1 MFLKKK
7 VFKTGSFDFLIVG
20 LGNPESKYNGTRH
33 NIGFRALDNLAE
45 DLGVGFTK
53 MKFKSIIA
61 EADIG
66 DSRCLLCKPQ
76 TYMNNSGEAVT
87 EIMRF
92 YKLEPQEVIV
102 VFDDVSLDV
111 GRLRIRRDGSHGGH
125 NGIRSIIDL
134 SGSNAFPRVK
144 IGVGQ
149 KPHPDYD
156 LAAWVLGKFDN
167 NDADTLKKVIDDT
180 ASAIKT
186 MIKSGVD
193 VAMSKYNR

>member
-1 MFLKKK
+1 MFFKKK
-7 VFKTGSFDFLIVG
+7 IFKTGSVDYLIVG
-20 LGNPESKYNGTRH
+20 LGNPESKYEGTRH

-45 DLGVGFTK
+45 DLGVGFSK

-66 DSRCLLCKPQ
+66 DNRCLLCKPQ

-92 YKLEPQEVIV
+92 YKLEPHQVIV
-102 VFDDVSLDV
+102 VCDDVSLDL

-134 SGSNAFPRVK
+134 SGSSAFPRIK

-156 LAAWVLGKFDN
+156 LSAWVLGKFDKK
-167 NDADTLKKVIDDT
+167 DADTLKKVVDDT
-180 ASAIKT
+180 ASAIKV
-186 MIKSGVD
+186 MVKNGVD
-193 VAMSKYNR
+193 AAMSKYNR